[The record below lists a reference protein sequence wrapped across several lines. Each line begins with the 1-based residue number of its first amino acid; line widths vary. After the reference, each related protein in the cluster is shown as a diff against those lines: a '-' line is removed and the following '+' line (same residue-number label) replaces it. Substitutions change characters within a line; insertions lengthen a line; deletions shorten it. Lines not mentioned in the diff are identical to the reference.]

1 MQKYINVE
9 QALEFIESESQ
20 KHPCFRTDF
29 EGIYFFVRDELPKCE
44 KPQGAWLYTSD
55 LYPKC
60 SVCDKE
66 IQGFGGNRG
75 HETPYCPYCGS
86 KMNYPEGGYHFEGK
100 IQEVKV

>member
-44 KPQGAWLYTSD
+44 KPQGAWLYTLD
-55 LYPKC
+55 FHPQC
-60 SVCDKE
+60 SE
-66 IQGFGGNRG
+66 
-75 HETPYCPYCGS
+75 CGS
-86 KMNYPEGGYHFEGK
+86 YQDKISRFCPSCGSRMNVEGGYH
-100 IQEVKV
+100 